1 MPIKYFEGDV
11 SGNVGTA
18 TNWSD
23 NALPVTNDTIIFS
36 DNTYDRDITGD
47 LSAKEDLH
55 MIVGS
60 QWNGKFGTSV
70 TAATFHLDSLDYA
83 GQASDVYIDCATSAL
98 TVNVADTGGGAAALS
113 LGGNAT
119 ISMLRV
125 IGGRGT
131 IYNRQASRTITTVEL
146 IGARNATVDIGT
158 VPASGTTLRQ
168 DSGTVKIG
176 NSYTNIYVSGGVL
189 EITGNPTAIA
199 TLDIY
204 DGKVSYNVSGTTAA
218 ITSRLSIYD
227 GEFNASD
234 MTASVATITG
244 AELYENGTLDERNG
258 LETIAWSGGIAY
270 YGGDLL
276 LDAGRVV
283 TIS

>member
-1 MPIKYFEGDV
+1 MAVRYWDGDTNGV
-11 SGNVGTA
+11 LTEA
-18 TNWSD
+18 TNWD
-23 NALPVTNDTIIFS
+23 GDVLPANDDTVIFS
-36 DNTYDRDITGD
+36 ENSTDITGD
-47 LSAKEDLH
+47 LSGKTNLH
-55 MIVGS
+55 MFVGS
-60 QWNGKFGTSV
+60 QWTGKFGTSV

-83 GQASDVYIDCATSAL
+83 GTASEVYLDLDTNAL
-98 TVNVADTGGGAAALS
+98 TVNVADTGSGDAALS
-113 LGGNAT
+113 LGGDAT

-189 EITGNPTAIA
+189 EITGNPTAIT

-227 GEFNASD
+227 GEFNADD

-244 AELYENGTLDERNG
+244 AELYENGKLSEQSG
-258 LETIAWSGGIAY
+258 LESISWSGGIAY
-270 YGGDLL
+270 YGGSLL
-276 LDAGRVV
+276 LDAGRVITV
-283 TIS
+283 A